1 MSNKATL
8 RLVMALQ
15 VLGFLQ
21 RKGSSMSGIAQRA
34 TRASAAAGAT
44 ILFGMVLAGMDRS
57 ARVAPAAPV
66 KPGPLA
72 GNGPGV
78 GTGAGPQSA
87 RDEHDSVPPDAPGRN
102 ANSPTEIPPR
112 GWWQILKRTANA
124 VMQDGL
130 LAQAAAMTF
139 YSLLALFP
147 ALAMLV
153 SLYGLIA
160 DPRTLSDTISGIKG
174 VVPGGGMDIITGQL
188 KSLAS
193 SPHKALGLGVAIGF
207 ATSLWS
213 STSGIKA
220 LFSALNVAYNENET
234 RSFIK
239 LTAVAMV
246 FTLGTILFLVLAIG
260 GVVAL
265 PAVLGLLGIGAETK
279 LLLDFAR
286 WPVLLVGLGIFLSLV
301 YRYGPCRARARWRWV
316 TWGSAAATI
325 GWLIVSVAFSYYA
338 AHFGNYNKTYGTL
351 GAAIG
356 FMTWLWLSATVVL
369 VGAELDAEMEHQ
381 TARDTTDGPAKPLGV
396 RGRPRRGIVPS
407 VRRRLPEPASS
418 HAARHTHPC
427 PGRGC
432 HRRRGLDRPAAPP
445 ARYGLT
451 CLETPKAW

>member
-1 MSNKATL
+1 
-8 RLVMALQ
+8 
-15 VLGFLQ
+15 
-21 RKGSSMSGIAQRA
+21 MSGITRRA

-44 ILFGMVLAGMDRS
+44 ILFGMVLAGMNGSPRT
-57 ARVAPAAPV
+57 AAGTPI
-66 KPGPLA
+66 KRGPLA
-72 GNGPGV
+72 GNGPGF
-78 GTGAGPQSA
+78 GTGTGPQGA
-87 RDEHDSVPPDAPGRN
+87 RDDHDVVAPDAPGRG
-102 ANSPTEIPPR
+102 ATSPSEIPPR
-112 GWWQILKRTANA
+112 GWGQILKRTGNA

-174 VVPGGGMDIITGQL
+174 VVPGGGMQIITDQL

-193 SPHKALGLGVAIGF
+193 SPHKALGIGLLVGF

-213 STSGIKA
+213 ATSGIKA

-239 LTAVAMV
+239 LTAIAMV
-246 FTLGTILFLVLAIG
+246 FTVGTLLFLVLAIG

-265 PAVLGLLGIGAETK
+265 PAALNLLGFGAGAK
-279 LLLDFAR
+279 LLLDLVR
-286 WPVLLVGLGIFLSLV
+286 WPVLLIGLGIFLSLV

-325 GWLIVSVAFSYYA
+325 GWLIVSIAFSYYA
-338 AHFGNYNKTYGTL
+338 AHFGSYNKTYGTL

-381 TARDTTDGPAKPLGV
+381 TARDTTDGPETPLGT
-396 RGRPRRGIVPS
+396 RG
-407 VRRRLPEPASS
+407 AD
-418 HAARHTHPC
+418 AA
-427 PGRGC
+427 
-432 HRRRGLDRPAAPP
+432 DRV
-445 ARYGLT
+445 
-451 CLETPKAW
+451 ES

>member
-1 MSNKATL
+1 MT
-8 RLVMALQ
+8 
-15 VLGFLQ
+15 
-21 RKGSSMSGIAQRA
+21 GIAQRA

-44 ILFGMVLAGMDRS
+44 ILIGMALSGLNRS
-57 ARVAPAAPV
+57 QGTSPDQQPNVGPV
-66 KPGPLA
+66 KRGPLA

-78 GTGAGPQSA
+78 GTGTGPQGA
-87 RDEHDSVPPDAPGRN
+87 RDDHDVVAPDAPGRG
-102 ANSPTEIPPR
+102 ADKPSDIPPK
-112 GWWQILKRTANA
+112 GWWQILKRTGNA

-193 SPHKALGLGVAIGF
+193 SPHKALGLGLAIGL

-213 STSGIKA
+213 ATSGIKA

-234 RSFIK
+234 RSFIR
-239 LTAVAMV
+239 LTVIAMI
-246 FTLGTILFLVLAIG
+246 FTIGSILFLMVAIG

-265 PAVLGLLGIGAETK
+265 PAILSFVGIGSGAK
-279 LLLDFAR
+279 LVLDLVR
-286 WPVLLVGLGIFLSLV
+286 WPVLLVGLGVFLSLV
-301 YRYGPCRARARWRWV
+301 YRYGPCRAKARWRWV

-325 GWLIVSVAFSYYA
+325 GWLIVSVAFSYYT
-338 AHFGNYNKTYGTL
+338 AHFGSYNKTYGTL
-351 GAAIG
+351 GAAVG

-381 TARDTTDGPAKPLGV
+381 TAKDTTEGPEKPMGS
-396 RGRPRRGIVPS
+396 RG
-407 VRRRLPEPASS
+407 AD
-418 HAARHTHPC
+418 AA
-427 PGRGC
+427 
-432 HRRRGLDRPAAPP
+432 DRVAA
-445 ARYGLT
+445 
-451 CLETPKAW
+451 

>member
-1 MSNKATL
+1 MT
-8 RLVMALQ
+8 
-15 VLGFLQ
+15 
-21 RKGSSMSGIAQRA
+21 GITRRA

-44 ILFGMVLAGMDRS
+44 ILFGMALAAMDRS
-57 ARVAPAAPV
+57 GRVTADPQAKRPMGKDGPGKDGPA
-66 KPGPLA
+66 KRGPLA

-78 GTGAGPQSA
+78 GTGTGPQGA
-87 RDEHDSVPPDAPGRN
+87 RDDHDVVAPDAPGRG
-102 ANSPTEIPPR
+102 AETPSEIPPK
-112 GWWQILKRTANA
+112 GWWQILKRTGNA

-174 VVPGGGMDIITGQL
+174 VVPGGGLDIITGQL

-193 SPHKALGLGVAIGF
+193 SPHKALGLGLLIGF

-213 STSGIKA
+213 ATSGIKA

-234 RSFIK
+234 RSFIR
-239 LTAVAMV
+239 LTVIAMV
-246 FTLGTILFLVLAIG
+246 FTLGSILFLVLAIG

-265 PAVLGLLGIGAETK
+265 PAILSFIGISSGAK
-279 LLLDFAR
+279 LLLDLVR
-286 WPVLLVGLGIFLSLV
+286 WPVLLVGLGVFLSLV
-301 YRYGPCRARARWRWV
+301 YRYGPCRAKARWRWV

-338 AHFGNYNKTYGTL
+338 AHFGSYNKTYGTL
-351 GAAIG
+351 GAAVG

-381 TARDTTDGPAKPLGV
+381 TAKDTTEGPEKPMGS
-396 RGRPRRGIVPS
+396 RG
-407 VRRRLPEPASS
+407 AD
-418 HAARHTHPC
+418 AA
-427 PGRGC
+427 
-432 HRRRGLDRPAAPP
+432 DRVAA
-445 ARYGLT
+445 
-451 CLETPKAW
+451 